1 MITITKDKIY
11 TSPFSL
17 KRMKKDSEDVKE
29 VKIADVIN
37 MLGDEVE
44 LGIDATLKNLF
55 DIIIFHKDFLNILFN
70 KEMRGLLIDDFIL
83 DYESN
88 FVSSFSK
95 ENFDM
100 RFSWQSE
107 VFEYDKEVEYMD
119 YVAFEAFGKLDK
131 DKDTE
136 NYPISIAFV
145 RLCEIRDRRI
155 VLDNTFE
162 LHDDESHENDI
173 EAVFKA
179 NYRAFTLY
187 ELISAILHE
196 ITLYG
201 KPEQR
206 DNQRKEIE
214 RRIQDF
220 EGFGEYEINE
230 GHIMEWDEIS
240 AEIDEMNQGDFHSFW
255 DEIYPREEKENSTSE
270 INGKL
275 FIMSDISNKPLEE
288 QMKEAEELEDYE
300 TAAEIKK
307 LIDRRESQKNKK

>member
-1 MITITKDKIY
+1 MITITKNKIY

-17 KRMKKDSEDVKE
+17 KIMKKDSEDVKE

-70 KEMRGLLIDDFIL
+70 KEMHGLLIDDFIL

-88 FVSSFSK
+88 FVSPFSK

-107 VFEYDKEVEYMD
+107 VFEYDKEIEYMD
-119 YVAFEAFGKLDK
+119 YVAFEAFGKLNK
-131 DKDTE
+131 EKDTE

-155 VLDNTFE
+155 ILDNTFE

-173 EAVFKA
+173 GAVFKA

-187 ELISAILHE
+187 ELISSILYE

-206 DNQRKEIE
+206 DNKRDEIE
-214 RRIQDF
+214 RRIKDF
-220 EGFGEYEINE
+220 EGFSEYEINE

-240 AEIDEMNQGDFHSFW
+240 NEIDEMNQGDFKSFW
-255 DEIYPREEKENSTSE
+255 DEIYPKEEKSISE
-270 INGKL
+270 ISGKL
-275 FIMSDISNKPLEE
+275 FIMSDISDKPLEE

-307 LIDRRESQKNKK
+307 LIDRRKSQKNKK

>member
-1 MITITKDKIY
+1 MITITKNKIY

-70 KEMRGLLIDDFIL
+70 KEMHGLLIDDFIL

-88 FVSSFSK
+88 FVSPFSK

-107 VFEYDKEVEYMD
+107 VFEYDKEIEYMD
-119 YVAFEAFGKLDK
+119 YVAFEAFGKLNK
-131 DKDTE
+131 EKDTE

-155 VLDNTFE
+155 ILDNTFE

-187 ELISAILHE
+187 ELISSILYE

-206 DNQRKEIE
+206 DNKRDEIE
-214 RRIQDF
+214 RRIKDF
-220 EGFGEYEINE
+220 EGFSEYEINE

-240 AEIDEMNQGDFHSFW
+240 NEIDEMNQGDFKSFW
-255 DEIYPREEKENSTSE
+255 DEIYPKEEKSISE
-270 INGKL
+270 ISGKL
-275 FIMSDISNKPLEE
+275 FIMSDISDKPLEE

-307 LIDRRESQKNKK
+307 LIDRRKSQKNKK

>member
-44 LGIDATLKNLF
+44 LGIDATLKNIF

-187 ELISAILHE
+187 ELISSILYE

-206 DNQRKEIE
+206 DNKRDEIE
-214 RRIQDF
+214 RRIKDF
-220 EGFGEYEINE
+220 EGFNEYEINE

-255 DEIYPREEKENSTSE
+255 DEIYPREEKDNSTSE

-307 LIDRRESQKNKK
+307 LIDRRKSQKNKK